1 LRYRIGIKDG
11 SVAQG
16 ALTPNELDRFA
27 ETYYLNGDIDD
38 VDIEELAQT
47 YSVPNL
53 VAAIGGRRTLE
64 MGYGTGLI
72 TGALLTAG
80 VELEVLEGSARLCEI
95 ADERHGAQ
103 GLRVHQSMFE
113 DFVPTQLFGAVLAL
127 HVLEHVDDAPA
138 LVRHIAQWVE
148 PGGVV
153 VAVTPNAQSIHRQL
167 GVRMGLHDTLD
178 ALSPRDHLVGHRRV
192 YDLDGLTADIT
203 AAGLE
208 VTNVFGYFVKPLSNA
223 MMLEWPREVLEGL
236 NAIADVVP
244 AWLCANIGVVAIK
257 P

>member
-1 LRYRIGIKDG
+1 
-11 SVAQG
+11 VAQG

-27 ETYYLNGDIDD
+27 ETYYLNDAIAD
-38 VDIEELAQT
+38 VDIEELAQR
-47 YSVPNL
+47 YSVPRL
-53 VAAIGGRRTLE
+53 VAAIDGRRTLE

-72 TGALLTAG
+72 TTELLAAG
-80 VELEVLEGSARLCEI
+80 VDLEVLEGSARLCEI
-95 ADERHGAQ
+95 AADRHAAD
-103 GLRVHQSMFE
+103 GLRVHHAMFE
-113 DFVPTQLFGAVLAL
+113 EFRPETPYGAVLAL

-138 LVRHIAQWVE
+138 LARHIAQWVE
-148 PGGVV
+148 PGGAV
-153 VAVTPNAQSIHRQL
+153 VAVTPNAQSLHRQL

-192 YDLDGLTADIT
+192 YDIDGLTADLV

-208 VTNVFGYFVKPLSNA
+208 VVDVFGYFVKPLSNA
-223 MMLEWPREVLEGL
+223 MMLDWSREVLDGL

-244 AWLCANIGVVAIK
+244 AWLCANIGVVARR